1 MKRRPVINPLQT
13 PGLGLALEGPAK
25 AKGKPGKIKDGKRQA
40 AKLMRVSGKAPEVVV
55 RVRPGGTKGPGHI
68 LAHMT
73 YITRNGK
80 LDGYNERDEVVKGV
94 PEVKAVFKEWGFS
107 TANASTRQRAQTVN
121 MVLSMPAGTDPDAVL
136 QSSRA
141 FAKKEFSANH
151 QYLLAL
157 HTDTEQPHVHLS
169 VKAQGFDLTWL
180 KRSPEDLQRWRE
192 EFAEQ
197 LRERGVE
204 AEATPRQAR
213 GVVRKAKSQPMHHL
227 AKEPKRSRV
236 MTAKVEEAV
245 RDVTTGVRL
254 PERPWEK
261 AIKARQAQVRDTY
274 AAAEKELRL
283 RGEPE
288 TKAAADQLAG
298 FLRNMPAIET
308 EGGAMRRQL
317 SKLMEVD
324 RSRQGVKAHEQA
336 KSAPGG
342 PIVGRD
348 EGQGGQEK

>member
-1 MKRRPVINPLQT
+1 MKRRSVINPLQT
-13 PGLGLALEGPAK
+13 PGLGLTLEGPART
-25 AKGKPGKIKDGKRQA
+25 KGKPGKIKDGKRQA
-40 AKLMRVSGKAPEVVV
+40 AKLMRVAGKAPEVIV

-80 LDGYNERDEVVKGV
+80 LDAYNERDEVVKGV

-136 QSSRA
+136 QASRA

-180 KRSPEDLQRWRE
+180 KRSPDDLQRWRE

-204 AEATPRQAR
+204 AEATPRQTR
-213 GVVRKAKSQPMHHL
+213 GVVAKAKSQPMHHL

-236 MTAKVEEAV
+236 ITAKVDEAV
-245 RDVTTGVRL
+245 RDVASGVRL

-261 AIKARQAQVRDTY
+261 AIKARQAQVRNTY
-274 AAAEKELRL
+274 AEAEKELRH
-283 RGEPE
+283 RGDPDA
-288 TKAAADQLAG
+288 KAAADQLAD

-308 EGGAMRRQL
+308 EGVAMRRKL

-324 RSRQGVKAHEQA
+324 RSQQSAKAQEQA
-336 KSAPGG
+336 RTVPGS
-342 PIVGRD
+342 PMLDRD
-348 EGQGGQEK
+348 EGQGSQEK